1 LIKHHSGDIPA
12 TEIGASVKN
21 LPIIKLEFGSGKT
34 RVMMWSQM
42 HGNESTTTKA
52 LFDLINYILAH
63 KNDFK
68 DLSFLIIPVLN
79 PDGAKAYTRFNGN
92 NIDLN
97 RDAQDKG
104 EPETRALFHA
114 FNDFKPHYCFNLHG
128 QRTIFGVGDTDIPAT
143 LSFLAPAQ
151 DQQRS
156 ISPNRRQSMAIIG
169 GVIRGLRS
177 ELKGG
182 IGLYDDAF
190 NINCTGDTF
199 QSLGIPTI
207 LFEAGHFPNDYERET
222 TRFFVFKALKLAL
235 DQILKGVELDI
246 LEYENTPFNK
256 KSFLDVIIR
265 NTRTSEGEIMDVGI
279 QFKEVLVNDR
289 IDFIPVVDQLGS
301 LDHLFAHREINA
313 GYNELNWPLNRTPEV
328 GDEIVFVLL
337 KNEKILIKV

>member
-1 LIKHHSGDIPA
+1 M
-12 TEIGASVKN
+12 V
-21 LPIIKLEFGSGKT
+21 
-34 RVMMWSQM
+34 R
-42 HGNESTTTKA
+42 
-52 LFDLINYILAH
+52 
-63 KNDFK
+63 
-68 DLSFLIIPVLN
+68 
-79 PDGAKAYTRFNGN
+79 
-92 NIDLN
+92 
-97 RDAQDKG
+97 
-104 EPETRALFHA
+104 EPF
-114 FNDFKPHYCFNLHG
+114 
-128 QRTIFGVGDTDIPAT
+128 FGVGDTDIPAT

-256 KSFLDVIIR
+256 KIIFRCHHQKYPNFRRR
-265 NTRTSEGEIMDVGI
+265 NHGCWNSIQGGI
-279 QFKEVLVNDR
+279 SKR
-289 IDFIPVVDQLGS
+289 P
-301 LDHLFAHREINA
+301 
-313 GYNELNWPLNRTPEV
+313 Y
-328 GDEIVFVLL
+328 
-337 KNEKILIKV
+337 